1 MALIGRGQIT
11 IHIAEQGEPGKPGT
25 PGTSSFLHIRY
36 STNAN
41 GNPMTTTPNTY
52 IGIAVTT
59 SATAPTSYADYAWS
73 RLTGAA
79 GSNGVPGTSS
89 YIHIRY
95 SANSNGNPMT
105 TTPNTFIGIAVTTS
119 TTAPIGY
126 ASLYMG

>member
-73 RLTGAA
+73 RLTVQRAA
-79 GSNGVPGTSS
+79 MVYPARRPISISA
-89 YIHIRY
+89 IRPT
-95 SANSNGNPMT
+95 PMAT
-105 TTPNTFIGIAVTTS
+105 R
-119 TTAPIGY
+119 
-126 ASLYMG
+126 